1 VEFLERNKTVV
12 AFISF
17 TLFCIISLS
26 VQSSSFTLTFEGI
39 GSALIMP
46 FQKGYDGIQGGIRT
60 IWAGFTDLSEV
71 REELHKTRVKLQ
83 NYESISDDFSEIKRE
98 NERLRHLL
106 EMKERLTFE
115 SVPASIISKDPD
127 NWFRT
132 LIINRGTSDGIK
144 ENMPVIAFR
153 KGQKAVV
160 GKIIEARGSI
170 SRIIPIISPDLNV
183 GVKLQESRYPGLLY
197 GYSSNTAL
205 CKVDYISRGAVI
217 KKNDIVITSGQ
228 GGIFPPGLLVG
239 RVIKSD
245 ILESSAYQRAVVVP
259 FIDYHLVEEVFV
271 IKRDP
276 DGEILKLLGEQQ

>member
-1 VEFLERNKTVV
+1 
-12 AFISF
+12 
-17 TLFCIISLS
+17 
-26 VQSSSFTLTFEGI
+26 
-39 GSALIMP
+39 M
-46 FQKGYDGIQGGIRT
+46 
-60 IWAGFTDLSEV
+60 WAGFTELREV
-71 REELHKTRVKLQ
+71 REELKTTREKLQ
-83 NYESISDDFSEIKRE
+83 KYESLTEEFSEVKRE

-106 EMKERLTFE
+106 GMKERITFD

-153 KGQKAVV
+153 KGQKAVI

-170 SRIIPIISPDLNV
+170 SRIQPIISPDLRI
-183 GVKLQESRYPGLLY
+183 GVQLQENRYPGLLY
-197 GYSSNTAL
+197 GYSSNSGL
-205 CKVDYISRGAVI
+205 CKVDYISRGAKI
-217 KKNDIVITSGQ
+217 KKGDVVITSGQ
-228 GGIFPPGLLVG
+228 GGIFPPGMLVG
-239 RVIKSD
+239 KIVKSE

-276 DGEILKLLGEQQ
+276 DGEIMKLLEGEE

>member
-1 VEFLERNKTVV
+1 MEFLERNKTIV

-71 REELHKTRVKLQ
+71 REELHKTREKLQ

-115 SVPASIISKDPD
+115 SVPAFIISKDPD

-170 SRIIPIISPDLNV
+170 SLIIPIISPDLNV
-183 GVKLQESRYPGLLY
+183 GVKLQESRFPGLLY

>member
-1 VEFLERNKTVV
+1 M
-12 AFISF
+12 
-17 TLFCIISLS
+17 
-26 VQSSSFTLTFEGI
+26 TFEGI

>member
-1 VEFLERNKTVV
+1 MEFLERNKTVV

>member
-1 VEFLERNKTVV
+1 MEFLERNKTVV

-26 VQSSSFTLTFEGI
+26 VQTSSFTLTFEGI
-39 GSALIMP
+39 GSAIMMP
-46 FQKGYDGIQGGIRT
+46 FQKGYDGIQGGIKT
-60 IWAGFTDLSEV
+60 LWAGFTELSEV
-71 REELHKTRVKLQ
+71 REELKTTREKLQ
-83 NYESISDDFSEIKRE
+83 KYESMSDEFSEIKRE
-98 NERLRHLL
+98 NEQLRNLL
-106 EMKERLTFE
+106 SMKERLSFE

-132 LIINRGTSDGIK
+132 LIINRGTSDGIQV
-144 ENMPVIAFR
+144 NMPVIAFR

-160 GKIIEARGSI
+160 GKVIEARGSI
-170 SRIIPIISPDLNV
+170 SRILPVISPDMRV
-183 GVKLQESRYPGLLY
+183 GVKLQDSRYPGLLY

-217 KKNDIVITSGQ
+217 KKGDIVITSGQ

-239 RVIKSD
+239 RIIKSD

-276 DGEILKLLGEQQ
+276 DGEILKLLGDPQ